1 VRAVSEAMGCDGGTI
16 PTRGELVKTKKKP
29 EQISKDSELMT
40 KWKHCALS
48 QEPLKQPIVAC
59 QLGRLY
65 NKESVLE
72 FLLDKSN
79 TEKKF
84 AHIRG
89 LRDVKELNLTDNPA
103 FKPDDDA
110 KAGAGQDPCGI
121 SPYVCSVTGLEM
133 NGRFR
138 FCYLLTCGCV
148 FAERAILEVK
158 DNRVCFLCGAPYKT
172 EDIIPI
178 NGSEEELEQLKGKM
192 EEKRL
197 KVKKGKNG
205 KSTKSCSVSCPNED
219 AGSLDADAPAVKRQ
233 KTEDIPSC
241 SSASEPKITTVADAG
256 TNDQLMKASSSS
268 TAASSSN
275 VNPPEGKKNKASDV
289 AKLTKEISE
298 KKLSSLQ
305 KDKKVSS
312 VYKSLFNTH
321 PTALNQ
327 PKAHWVTYNP
337 QYN

>member
-1 VRAVSEAMGCDGGTI
+1 MGCDGGTI

-29 EQISKDSELMT
+29 EQMSKDSELMA

-59 QLGRLY
+59 QLGRMY

-79 TEKKF
+79 TDQKF
-84 AHIRG
+84 VHIRG
-89 LRDVKELNLTDNPA
+89 LRDVKELNLSENPA
-103 FKPDDDA
+103 FKANDDA

-138 FCYLLTCGCV
+138 FCYLITCGCV
-148 FAERAILEVK
+148 FAERAITEVK
-158 DNRVCFLCGAPYKT
+158 DNYVCFRCGAPYQT
-172 EDIIPI
+172 GDVIPI
-178 NGSEEELEQLKGKM
+178 NGSDEELKHLKEKM
-192 EEKRL
+192 EERRV
-197 KVKKGKNG
+197 KVRKGKNG
-205 KSTKSCSVSCPNED
+205 KSTKSCTASCPD
-219 AGSLDADAPAVKRQ
+219 QATGSLDADAPAIKKQ
-233 KTEDIPSC
+233 KTELDVASC
-241 SSASEPKITTVADAG
+241 SSEPESKVVTVDESSA
-256 TNDQLMKASSSS
+256 NDQTEKPSSSS
-268 TAASSSN
+268 SITLSN
-275 VNPPEGKKNKASDV
+275 PKTVESKKAKVSDMP
-289 AKLTKEISE
+289 KSLKEKDKPE
-298 KKLSSLQ
+298 KKVSSLQ
-305 KDKKVSS
+305 NDQKVSS

-321 PTALNQ
+321 PNALNQ